1 MVKTGAVLRRIHEV
15 RKIKQRNIHDCA
27 AFLNISKEDYL
38 HFEQGTKWLS
48 LPEIELLALFLGVS
62 PAIFFQPDH
71 WEREKLNL
79 LDDHIQPQF
88 TMLRDKMIQAKI
100 SSKMREQPLTSE
112 EIAEKSGIPHNELD
126 HYLNGEKSIPLDQ
139 LLKICKVID
148 LTDQDLIRPVW
159 SARIHETSYE
169 PIQQW
174 QTEYKFEENQEQTE
188 PTPYDQLK
196 LALQELPKSD
206 QAEVAKILLQKLQ
219 SLKNR

>member
-1 MVKTGAVLRRIHEV
+1 MEKAGAVLRRIHEV

-27 AFLNISKEDYL
+27 AFLNLSKEDYL
-38 HFEQGTKWLS
+38 RFEQGTKWLS

-100 SSKMREQPLTSE
+100 SLKLREQPLTFE
-112 EIAEKSGIPHNELD
+112 EISEKTGIPLNELNP
-126 HYLNGEKSIPLDQ
+126 YLNGEMSIPLDQ
-139 LLKICKVID
+139 LLKICRVIG
-148 LTDQDLIRPVW
+148 LTDQDLIGSVW
-159 SARIHETSYE
+159 SARVDETSYK

-174 QTEYKFEENQEQTE
+174 QPEYENEKNQEPNE
-188 PTPYDQLK
+188 PTPYDQLNF
-196 LALQELPKSD
+196 ALQELPKSD
-206 QAEVAKILLQKLQ
+206 QAEVAKILLKKLQ
-219 SLKNR
+219 SIKNK